1 MRATKVKADRNFRKF
16 FTDSSRAYDLEFMAM
31 TAALAEKC
39 STAPESLT
47 DTYKE
52 YFAKD
57 SAALDA
63 IEGGTTSR
71 RSSMRRRQMSG
82 GLARTTDNSGGCGE
96 CWLRQ

>member
-31 TAALAEKC
+31 TAASAEKC
-39 STAPESLT
+39 STAPESLI

-63 IEGGTTSR
+63 IEGDDKQTIVDAAAPNEWR
-71 RSSMRRRQMSG
+71 F
-82 GLARTTDNSGGCGE
+82 GE
-96 CWLRQ
+96 ND